1 MSGKRKRWILGVLLV
16 YAAALLLLVATERN
30 AEGATIH
37 SMGDALWY
45 SLVTMTTVGFG
56 DLSPVTVPGRVI
68 SILFL
73 GMSIGLFGLLL
84 RTVYSFTTGRL
95 VPRIRIAM
103 GRNRPWYV
111 FSGLEEETLVLAENL
126 LSEEKNALAVFCG
139 GAGQHIRNKSFCFP
153 GWTAEE
159 TADYVTRKKISCVF
173 FVWHGETV
181 FPGDGMPPHV
191 RVIRRQTPTDAGGP
205 GERFD
210 PVTAMARQYWRD
222 YPIRPEE
229 REILFAGD
237 GEAARELL
245 GRALLNED
253 MVPFRTVVFHVT
265 GDWADFRRNHSR
277 LEDFLA
283 VNRTEEGRD
292 SLYFRDQPW
301 NDGELVGRA
310 DRIILCAE
318 DQEENLRNLRVLR
331 TWFPT
336 KAAVHLLGDRAAEGA
351 QCFGGRSGVFTREN
365 VLQDEMNRL
374 ARSMH
379 ERFRREQGGP
389 GWEELGEFARESNCA
404 AADHLFVKAR
414 LLTGPEEMKDG
425 ERYRLALERFRGASG
440 DLRELC
446 RRNEHDRWMRFH
458 CFYNW
463 RWGERKDPLLR
474 LHPCIAPFEQL
485 SPEEQARDDLA
496 WELLETAAE
505 NERQK
510 PGKGER
516 S

>member
-1 MSGKRKRWILGVLLV
+1 MNGKRKRWILGILLV
-16 YAAALLLLVATERN
+16 YGAALLLLVATERN
-30 AEGATIH
+30 AEGATIR
-37 SMGDALWY
+37 SLGDALWY
-45 SLVTMTTVGFG
+45 SLVTMTTVGYG

-84 RTVYSFTTGRL
+84 QTVYSFTTGRL
-95 VPRIRIAM
+95 VPRVRIAL
-103 GRNRPWYV
+103 GRNRRWYV

-139 GAGQHIRNKSFCFP
+139 RTGQHIRNRGFCFP

-159 TADYVTRKKISCVF
+159 TADYVTRNKISCVF
-173 FVWHGETV
+173 FVWHGEKV
-181 FPGDGMPPHV
+181 FSEGGTAPHV
-191 RVIRRQTPTDAGGP
+191 RVIRRQTPTDSGGP

-210 PVTAMARQYWRD
+210 PITVMARRYWRD
-222 YPIRPEE
+222 YPIQPEE
-229 REILFAGD
+229 REILFAGG
-237 GEAARELL
+237 GEAAQELL
-245 GRALLNED
+245 SRALLNED
-253 MVPFRTVVFHVT
+253 MIPFRTMIYHVT
-265 GDWADFRRNHSR
+265 GDWADFRRNHR
-277 LEDFLA
+277 QLETFLA
-283 VNRTEEGRD
+283 VNGTEKGKD

-301 NDGELVGRA
+301 NDVELIGRA
-310 DRIILCAE
+310 DRIILCAA

-336 KAAVHLLGDRAAEGA
+336 KAVVYLLGDQAAEGA
-351 QCFGGRSGVFTREN
+351 QCFGGGSGVFTREN

-374 ARSMH
+374 ARSLH

-389 GWEELGEFARESNCA
+389 DWEELGDFGRESNCA
-404 AADHLFVKAR
+404 AADHLLVKAR

-425 ERYRLALERFRGASG
+425 ERYRLALETFRGAS
-440 DLRELC
+440 DELRELC

-463 RWGERKDPLLR
+463 RWGEQKDSLLR
-474 LHPCIAPFEQL
+474 RHPCILPFEQL
-485 SPEEQARDDLA
+485 SPEDQAKDDLA

-505 NERQK
+505 NEQQK
-510 PGKGER
+510 SGKGEQ